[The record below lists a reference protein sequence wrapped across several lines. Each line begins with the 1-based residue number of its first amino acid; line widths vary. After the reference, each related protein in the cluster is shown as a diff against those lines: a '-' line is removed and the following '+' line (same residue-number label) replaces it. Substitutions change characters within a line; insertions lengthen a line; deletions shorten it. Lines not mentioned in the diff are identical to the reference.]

1 MLIPAASG
9 MVLPSAKT
17 VAECAQYS
25 ISFEPFLPQ
34 LYALPQRIW
43 ESIGSLAGLKEIYLS
58 TNPAMSGLG
67 FAIAL
72 MPIFFL
78 VAEINKNY
86 SQVDRAWSILPT
98 LFNLHYA
105 TWARLSGLETE
116 RVNTIFVFSLIWSAR
131 LTFNYWRKGGYEVGS
146 EDYRWELIKKYIG
159 SFAFLLLNVLFI
171 STVQLVCTAAVAKCK
186 DASDF
191 C

>member
-1 MLIPAASG
+1 
-9 MVLPSAKT
+9 
-17 VAECAQYS
+17 
-25 ISFEPFLPQ
+25 
-34 LYALPQRIW
+34 
-43 ESIGSLAGLKEIYLS
+43 
-58 TNPAMSGLG
+58 
-67 FAIAL
+67 
-72 MPIFFL
+72 
-78 VAEINKNY
+78 
-86 SQVDRAWSILPT
+86 